1 MDTTEMSLIQIDQLD
16 MGTIVDEVRATVR
29 PRLDAERL
37 GEFLSA
43 VDWSDMERADPTVL
57 RVLGELEALST
68 AFAENDITPAEFES
82 RLGEYLR
89 PVARAV

>member
-1 MDTTEMSLIQIDQLD
+1 MSLIQISQITKR
-16 MGTIVDEVRATVR
+16 MVADEIRESLR
-29 PRLDAERL
+29 PRLNAERL

-43 VDWSDMERADPTVL
+43 VDWSDMRLADPTVL

-68 AFAENDITPAEFES
+68 NFAENDITPNEFES
-82 RLGEYLR
+82 RLEEYLK